1 MLHTHTHTHTHGGWR
16 KKVLE
21 SGLIIPQALS
31 TERVGGAGNPM
42 GEEEEE
48 EEEEEGRTLR
58 KLKTVPYYSVLRAGG
73 GRFAGVGLSGQG

>member
-1 MLHTHTHTHTHGGWR
+1 M
-16 KKVLE
+16 E

-31 TERVGGAGNPM
+31 TERVAGAGNPM
-42 GEEEEE
+42 GEEEE